1 MARQRRMRMS
11 LDPEYY
17 FRKLDRQMSEQP
29 KVIQTKK
36 IFSYK
41 DFESPATPPTEPI
54 KVKKKPG
61 RKPKIASS
69 GKITISDYPVTVSFG

>member
-1 MARQRRMRMS
+1 MRIS

-41 DFESPATPPTEPI
+41 DFETPATPSPSEPV

-61 RKPKIASS
+61 RKPKAVSS

>member
-1 MARQRRMRMS
+1 MRIS

-41 DFESPATPPTEPI
+41 DFETPAKPSNPEPP
-54 KVKKKPG
+54 VKKKPG
-61 RKPKIASS
+61 RKPKAVSS
-69 GKITISDYPVTVSFG
+69 GKIRISDYPVTVSFG